1 MDINQILTLPTLLM
15 VLGGYLAGSMSAAIL
30 VCRGLGLSDPRLS
43 GSKNPGATNVLRLH
57 GKQAAVL
64 TLVGDVA
71 KGVIPVLVARA
82 LDFSFTAQVLTG
94 LAAFLGHIYPLY
106 FRFKGGKGVATAF
119 GVLHALH
126 WQVGLACGVVWL
138 VVYRLGKI
146 SSLSALI
153 AFALLPIISWL
164 LTCLLYTSPS
174 PRDRQKSRMPSSA

>member
-1 MDINQILTLPTLLM
+1 
-15 VLGGYLAGSMSAAIL
+15 MSAAIL

-106 FRFKGGKGVATAF
+106 FRFKGGKCVATAF
-119 GVLHALH
+119 CVLHALH

-164 LTCLLYTSPS
+164 LTASAPLTTASIVITLLIYWHHRSNIKNLVTG
-174 PRDRQKSRMPSSA
+174 KEK